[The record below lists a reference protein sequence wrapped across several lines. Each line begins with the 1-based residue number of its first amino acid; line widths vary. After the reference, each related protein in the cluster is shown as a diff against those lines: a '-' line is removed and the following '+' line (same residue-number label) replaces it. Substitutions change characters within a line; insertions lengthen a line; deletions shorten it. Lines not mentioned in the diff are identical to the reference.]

1 MKMEKKMNIHLW
13 MKKVDDAMGLMNI
26 VVDEDSIDKFS
37 PTAWLMMCIN
47 LKGVEYVKEKKIAHF
62 LDFACSMQLT
72 HKNEPMY
79 PTTMHFYDETRNA
92 IYEGAENFIELRM
105 KEVDELV
112 DNRTLKYL

>member
-1 MKMEKKMNIHLW
+1 MEKKMNIHLW
-13 MKKVDDAMGLMNI
+13 MYKVDDAISLMNI
-26 VVDEDSIDKFS
+26 RVDDVSFDNFS

-47 LKGVEYVKEKKIAHF
+47 LKGLEYVKEKKIAHF